1 MPTKITDN
9 RKKPAITPVY
19 QLLKGAKFDFNNN
32 IFMVIGAKCDLT
44 HCVHLTT
51 GETHYIKNEEKVEV
65 VSVEIIVEA
74 L

>member
-9 RKKPAITPVY
+9 RKKLQTTFAH

-32 IFMVIGAKCDLT
+32 IFMVTGSKGDLV

-51 GETHYIKNEEKVEV
+51 GETHYIKDEEKVEV

>member
-1 MPTKITDN
+1 MPTKITDT
-9 RKKPAITPVY
+9 RKKPAITPVC
-19 QLLKGAKFDFNNN
+19 QLRKGAKFDFNNN
-32 IFMVIGAKCDLT
+32 IFMVTCAKADLV

-51 GETHYIKNEEKVEV
+51 GETHFIKNEEKVEV